1 MLFPNIS
8 IILALLLVSLRSEA
22 PQPSSSEALFIVP
35 QGQLDKESIE
45 LKGIWEFYP
54 NEFMDDAEHLN
65 SANQTYVLVP
75 SWWSEE
81 EGKALVQYGTYRL
94 RVLIPT
100 TDRQKALA
108 LKMPD
113 VYSAYELYVNDQLLG
128 QNGLV
133 GTSLESS
140 KPQWKPATYF
150 FEHKK
155 DTLEVVIKLSNFHH
169 HRTGINS
176 ALVLGTAAQLEQA
189 KSRTEISNLILF
201 SGLTVLSLIG
211 IVLYFRRSKNQY
223 LLYTLLCFSWIV
235 RAAFSNHYQIVQ
247 WFEDINW
254 NLVVRT
260 EYISLYLSTLF
271 GSLLVGSLFPKEVSK
286 VFRIIYILA
295 CISFTVFTLAVPPVL
310 FTAYVQLYLG
320 LSTIL
325 LISILVVVA
334 RAYSE
339 SREGIALLLAAALMA
354 VAMFG
359 YVILAY
365 QGLFSLNEM
374 FFNIGFLLMFI
385 LALMAVGERIDKM
398 GSDKDFGKMTFEGVK

>member
-8 IILALLLVSLRSEA
+8 IILALLLISLRSEA

-35 QGQLDKESIE
+35 QGQLDKQSVE

-54 NEFMDDAEHLN
+54 NEFIDDSRLFN
-65 SANQTYVLVP
+65 SVNQTYVLVP

-81 EGKALVQYGTYRL
+81 EGKAAVQFGTYRL
-94 RVLIPT
+94 RVLMPAA
-100 TDRQKALA
+100 DRQKALA

-113 VYSAYELYVNDQLLG
+113 VYSAYELFVNGKLLG

-133 GTSLESS
+133 GTTFETSRA
-140 KPQWKPATYF
+140 QWKPETYF
-150 FEHKK
+150 FEQKQ

-176 ALVLGTAAQLEQA
+176 PLVLGTAEQLQQDKTRA
-189 KSRTEISNLILF
+189 EISNLLLF
-201 SGLTVLSLIG
+201 SGLAILGLIG
-211 IVLYFRRSKNQY
+211 IILYFKRAKIQY
-223 LLYTLLCFSWIV
+223 ILYALLCFSWIV
-235 RAAFSNHYQIVQ
+235 RAAFSNYYQIVQ

-271 GSLLVGSLFPKEVSK
+271 GSLLVGSLFPREVSK

-295 CISFTVFTLAVPPVL
+295 CISFTVFTLAVSPVL

-325 LISILVVVA
+325 LLSILVVVA

-365 QGLFSLNEM
+365 QGLFALNEM

-385 LALMAVGERIDKM
+385 LSLMAVGKRIDKID
-398 GSDKDFGKMTFEGVK
+398 SDKDFGKMTFDGVK